1 MIITYSFMFYDI
13 EDTLFW
19 MNDCWEEDVFKCC
32 YEVSYC
38 FLVLKLI
45 ININKGGLSKIC
57 ELQFWGCTNSQ
68 TVFVISIFHTCMYLN
83 EPLIIGST

>member
-38 FLVLKLI
+38 LLVLKLI
-45 ININKGGLSKIC
+45 ININKGGLIKVDWVKFVNYNFEDAQIHR
-57 ELQFWGCTNSQ
+57 QF
-68 TVFVISIFHTCMYLN
+68 L
-83 EPLIIGST
+83 